1 MMKPIRIACLVFPA
15 VLLPLVHVFLAVLS
29 DEGAAEIVPRTLALV
44 LFAAVLFAA
53 VCEELF
59 FRSFLQNE
67 LKEIFS
73 LHPLTAVLV
82 VNFLFAGLH
91 AVNFFSYATFS
102 YSLWQIILA
111 FAVGISLSAVYERI
125 DQIGY
130 CIAIHALINGTGLL
144 VGFSVTEGRAFVYGL
159 TALAYVAYGF
169 WLLRRG

>member
-29 DEGAAEIVPRTLALV
+29 DEGAAEIVPRT
-44 LFAAVLFAA
+44 FAFVLFAA

-73 LHPLTAVLV
+73 LRPLTAVLV

-91 AVNFFSYATFS
+91 AVNLFSYATFS